1 MKLCRSLERLVFWMS
16 PWIRCGPP
24 NCTDSGQTMIADTI
38 TRATAN
44 ALVAYS
50 QRSRTRRRLVSTTS
64 RSMAKASR
72 AAMAS
77 SSSPI
82 RSWAPAIRPRPVP
95 TSQGER
101 RWRTRISC
109 RASSISGTRKASDMC
124 RWCDWTRI
132 AGEKP

>member
-1 MKLCRSLERLVFWMS
+1 MS
-16 PWIRCGPP
+16 PWIRWAPS
-24 NCTDSGQTMIADTI
+24 NCTESGQTMIADAI

-44 ALVAYS
+44 ALVAYAH
-50 QRSRTRRRLVSTTS
+50 RSRTRRRLVSTTS
-64 RSMAKASR
+64 RSIAQASS
-72 AAMAS
+72 AVMAS

-95 TSQGER
+95 TSHGER

-109 RASSISGTRKASDMC
+109 MASSISGVRKASDMC
-124 RWCDWTRI
+124 RWCDWTRM